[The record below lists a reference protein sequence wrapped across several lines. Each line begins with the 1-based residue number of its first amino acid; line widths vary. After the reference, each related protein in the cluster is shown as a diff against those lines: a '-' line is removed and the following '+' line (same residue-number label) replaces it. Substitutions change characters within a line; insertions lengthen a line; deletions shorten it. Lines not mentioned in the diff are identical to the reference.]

1 MCGNGHPTHEKG
13 SSMLTDL
20 AIQLFR
26 TDLVDPTPDGI
37 LTRVVN
43 FAIAGLMVLVALLG
57 AWKAFTLWSKTET
70 TEEKQGTGG
79 STEAMKNLRQVVFG
93 VIAVEALLGGILVLA
108 NYGTSILPSL
118 GIV

>member
-1 MCGNGHPTHEKG
+1 
-13 SSMLTDL
+13 MLTAL
-20 AIQLFR
+20 TTQLFR

-57 AWKAFTLWSKTET
+57 AWKAFQAWMGGPAKEGAAKEGAARGPASTGG
-70 TEEKQGTGG
+70 GTG
-79 STEAMKNLRQVVFG
+79 EMQKLRQVVFG

-108 NYGTSILPSL
+108 NYGTGILPSL
-118 GIV
+118 GVV

>member
-1 MCGNGHPTHEKG
+1 MINA
-13 SSMLTDL
+13 L
-20 AIQLFR
+20 ATQLFS

-57 AWKAFTLWSKTET
+57 AWKAFQAWVGPAGAKDAATKAPPA
-70 TEEKQGTGG
+70 TGG
-79 STEAMKNLRQVVFG
+79 SSGELKKMREVVFG

>member
-1 MCGNGHPTHEKG
+1 
-13 SSMLTDL
+13 MLTEL
-20 AIQLFR
+20 ATQLFR
-26 TDLVDPTPDGI
+26 MDLVDPTPDGI

-57 AWKAFTLWSKTET
+57 AWKAFNVWS
-70 TEEKQGTGG
+70 GDASGG
-79 STEAMKNLRQVVFG
+79 GAMKGLRDVVFG

>member
-1 MCGNGHPTHEKG
+1 
-13 SSMLTDL
+13 MLTDL

-37 LTRVVN
+37 LTRLVN

-57 AWKAFTLWSKTET
+57 AWKAFTVWSGADGKA
-70 TEEKQGTGG
+70 TGG
-79 STEAMKNLRQVVFG
+79 DKGALGSLREVVFG

-108 NYGTSILPSL
+108 NYGTSILPSM

>member
-1 MCGNGHPTHEKG
+1 
-13 SSMLTDL
+13 MLTDL
-20 AIQLFR
+20 ATQLFS

-57 AWKAFTLWSKTET
+57 AWKAFQAWST
-70 TEEKQGTGG
+70 TENTTTATGSGGGTK
-79 STEAMKNLRQVVFG
+79 TMQALRQVVFG

>member
-1 MCGNGHPTHEKG
+1 
-13 SSMLTDL
+13 MLTAL
-20 AIQLFR
+20 ATQLFR

-43 FAIAGLMVLVALLG
+43 FAIAGLMVLVALFG
-57 AWKAFTLWSKTET
+57 AWKAFQVWMGAPPKEGATKAPPITGG
-70 TEEKQGTGG
+70 GTG
-79 STEAMKNLRQVVFG
+79 ELKNLREVVFG